1 MKRYFVVALVAAL
14 AMFSLRGMEISRD
27 AQAMGAKGAAPAPEF
42 THTAPE
48 DWINS
53 PPLTLAELRGK
64 VVLVDFWTFGC
75 WNCYR
80 SFPWLT
86 AMEEHFS
93 DRPFTVFGVHTPE
106 FDHEKDRDRI
116 VAKTREFKLPHPVMI
131 DNDFS
136 YWRAMRN
143 RYWPTYYLI
152 DKQGSIRAK
161 FIGETHAGTERA
173 NAIQQA
179 IETLLAEPGT

>member
-1 MKRYFVVALVAAL
+1 MKRYFVVALVATL
-14 AMFSLRGMEISRD
+14 AVFSLPGLNPPAD
-27 AQAMGAKGAAPAPEF
+27 AQANSPGGAGPAPEF
-42 THTAPE
+42 THTAAE

-53 PPLTLAELRGK
+53 PPLTLAGLRGK
-64 VVLVDFWTFGC
+64 VVLLDFWTFGC

-86 AMEEHFS
+86 SMEEHFS
-93 DRPFTVFGVHTPE
+93 DRPFTVIGVHTPE

-116 VAKTREFKLPHPVMI
+116 VAKTKEFKLPHPVMI

-136 YWRAMRN
+136 YWRAMGN

-152 DKQGSIRAK
+152 DKKGTIRAT
-161 FIGETHAGTERA
+161 FIGETHAGTKRA
-173 NAIQQA
+173 DAVQRA
-179 IETLLAEPGT
+179 IEALLAEPAT